1 MGRRWT
7 VFEISY
13 LLENA
18 GVESLGDISRHLGRS
33 PRAVEEM
40 AYRLREAGT
49 DVPGLKVADYES
61 MTEICPSC
69 GRWYVARKR
78 IVCGRHG
85 CTTLYRWVYESF
97 CESCRLARQE
107 AAALDDIAYWE
118 GFMPPDRRD
127 SANRRDVLTGSD
139 LGIPDMPPE
148 PQPRRGWSRAQRAKA
163 VDDYRAECEKAAAQ
177 PALRRK
183 KAARKRAER
192 VHAAAVA
199 RFPELAGTKA
209 RDRMPEGWEP
219 SQEAARPS

>member
-1 MGRRWT
+1 MGRHWT

-61 MTEICPSC
+61 VTEICPSC

-78 IVCGRHG
+78 IVCSRHG
-85 CTTLYRWVYESF
+85 CTTLYRWVHESF
-97 CESCRLARQE
+97 CEPCRIARRE
-107 AAALDDIAYWE
+107 AAALDNIAYWE
-118 GFMPPDRRD
+118 GFLTPEARGSSGRRD
-127 SANRRDVLTGSD
+127 ELTESD
-139 LGIPDMPPE
+139 PRFPDMPPE
-148 PQPRRGWSRAQRAKA
+148 PQPVRGWSRARRARA
-163 VDDYRAECEKAAAQ
+163 IDDYRAECERAASR
-177 PALRRK
+177 PALRK
-183 KAARKRAER
+183 LKAIQKRAQR
-192 VHAAAVA
+192 VHDAAVA

-209 RDRMPEGWEP
+209 GDRMPEWWEP
-219 SQEAARPS
+219 SQEAIRPS